1 MCHQTGMDVVL
12 DTSVL
17 VSALRSE
24 GGASREVLRR
34 ILRGQ
39 IRPLFANALWLEYE
53 DIMGRDVWTL
63 DTSDKERRTILAAL
77 AHSGRWV
84 TIRFGW
90 RPNLPDESDNH
101 LIELAIA
108 GNASVIVT
116 HNVKDIARGEL
127 VWSHLRVMTPGQLLE
142 HLE

>member
-1 MCHQTGMDVVL
+1 
-12 DTSVL
+12 
-17 VSALRSE
+17 
-24 GGASREVLRR
+24 
-34 ILRGQ
+34 
-39 IRPLFANALWLEYE
+39 
-53 DIMGRDVWTL
+53 MGRDVWTL
-63 DTSDKERRTILAAL
+63 DTSDEERRIILAAL
-77 AHSGRWV
+77 AHAGRWV

-90 RPNLPDESDNH
+90 RPNLPVEGDNH

-127 VWSHLRVMTPGQLLE
+127 VWRHLRVMTPGQLLE